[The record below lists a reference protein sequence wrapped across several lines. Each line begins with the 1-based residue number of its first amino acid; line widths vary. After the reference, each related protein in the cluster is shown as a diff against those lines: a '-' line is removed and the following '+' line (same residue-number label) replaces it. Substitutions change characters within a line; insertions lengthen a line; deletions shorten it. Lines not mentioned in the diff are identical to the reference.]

1 MTNITQ
7 IIKCIDE
14 YLIRNNQPYIT
25 AVDANKILA
34 QVGLLSDSK
43 DRPGSPLRKLLRAG
57 KISHARQV
65 GNKWRILRSENS
77 QNIASTP
84 PASKPESRKQT
95 AAKPSGKDDI
105 HICDIDFKTIDNL
118 RRNGFLGFRSV
129 MTLWQDPSLIPD
141 IRGVYMVV
149 RTGGSMPKFLT
160 TGSGGHHKG
169 KDPNVSIEKLRTKWV
184 EDTCVLY
191 IGKAGDEGCDAT
203 LRSRLRQYL
212 KFGHGEAVGH
222 SGGRYIWQ
230 IEDADNLLFCWKPLP
245 SGNPSETETSL
256 IEEFK
261 HRYDGRFP
269 FANLKNGHK
278 CFHD

>member
-25 AVDANKILA
+25 PANANKILDKK
-34 QVGLLSDSK
+34 GLLSDSK
-43 DRPGSPLRKLLRAG
+43 DKSKSGLPLRNLLRDR
-57 KISHARQV
+57 KIPHAYQV
-65 GNKWRILRSENS
+65 GNKWHIPRSNNS

-84 PASKPESRKQT
+84 SASKPESRKQT
-95 AAKPSGKDDI
+95 ADKPTGKDDI
-105 HICDIDFKTIDNL
+105 RICDIDFKTIDNL

-129 MTLWQDPSLIPD
+129 ETLWQDPSLIPD

-149 RTGGSMPKFLT
+149 RTGGSIPKFLT

-169 KDPNVSIEKLRTKWV
+169 EDPNVSIEKLRTKWV

-191 IGKAGDEGCDAT
+191 IGKAGDEGRGAT

-212 KFGHGEAVGH
+212 RFGHGKPEGH
-222 SGGRYIWQ
+222 KGGRYIWQ
-230 IEDADNLLFCWKPLP
+230 IEDADNLLFCWRPLP
-245 SGNPSETETSL
+245 SGNPSETETTL

-261 HRYDGRFP
+261 RRYDGRLP
-269 FANLKNGHK
+269 FANLKS
-278 CFHD
+278 